1 MKSLSLD
8 EEKVKNLISSGNYE
22 KAADEIF
29 EILEDQDNSNKELI
43 YKSLNL
49 LNLICDKSPSI
60 SERVVENIDLII
72 NDANSW
78 IRLISLEILYQISLY
93 RPNLLI
99 DLIEK
104 IRNRFYDHE
113 SAVRRLSVKIIG
125 NLIISLHIDHEDLKT
140 IIEEFTEKL
149 MDNDWKVKLEVIKT
163 VKKILNQDYTKI
175 RDIEPLLSIVIV
187 NLRDED
193 DDVARSA
200 AELLKIIGIYFL
212 SKEKIMYIL
221 LNLLYN
227 EEPRVKELIIWLF
240 GEIGKEK
247 SSEIIPVIP
256 KLINLLKED
265 NYRIQIKVIDALVSI
280 AQNNFDQIWSNL
292 INTLYTTSDN
302 DFKNVIINALYHLS
316 QNNITEI
323 FNYIFEELENP
334 SENVRDAVALVFK
347 RLFEEYQVEI
357 ENEITKI
364 LYRLESKYWRERKKA
379 LNLLGNICF
388 ILESKK
394 IAVWI
399 YVELEKRFK
408 IETDAD
414 VQEEVLFT
422 LKNIKLNFSKI
433 DKIIQKVNEDL
444 DNFHK
449 TIKEFQRIPAQF
461 REKMNSYIKE
471 FKFHETEIKL
481 NNIYSDIVKRIKK
494 FNKKINKFEYK
505 RLAFNLIEDWQET
518 KLLIIDELSIIKGF
532 ISEIFEEKKGEF
544 TLNLKSKIKVLQDRI
559 SVLNAQFEFV
569 KNYKFP
575 DDLDSILMSQSQ
587 DKEVKERFTQ
597 ITQMRN
603 YLFRLD
609 DDIREILVDN
619 VEFNEVFK
627 DLLRNWVAT
636 KIQIQEYLSDLDK
649 KIKQIKDNVINYLI
663 ETTKDNIQ
671 EIKIN
676 GIKNELGFQ
685 LFQGHIQSIITQSI
699 EGFKRFNDSFEKLN
713 SKLEMLIQKS
723 EFSDAKK
730 LIEMNSNQI
739 QNFIEDYEAQIDN
752 IIGKVIEDKNDIFN
766 LYVRPYITKFV
777 SSKEFLINKLK
788 AFSEKGYNKI
798 YLSQI
803 KYYLEVIN
811 PINLDNLAQYL
822 EVDIEYLKDL
832 ILNYIHKKK
841 LKAKIINDNLY
852 SPKIEDEFIET
863 KDLLFFKN
871 IKTIGNKMYL
881 NFKLNNPTN
890 FNFRE
895 IQISLKIPSYLSFIK
910 KESFP
915 SYLYL
920 NELKSGSVFKFN
932 YVVKIDRNIEKNLA
946 DPTVDE
952 INLNLYYRDPFDIT
966 RKTTKKIDL
975 LLP

>member
-1 MKSLSLD
+1 LTSLSLD
-8 EEKVKNLISSGNYE
+8 EEKVKDLIAGGNYE
-22 KAADEIF
+22 KAAEEIF
-29 EILEDQDNSNKELI
+29 LILEERDSSDKELVF
-43 YKSLNL
+43 KSLSL

-60 SERVVENIDLII
+60 SERIVKTLDLIM
-72 NDANSW
+72 NDENSW
-78 IRLISLEILYQISLY
+78 IRLVCLEILYQISLY

-104 IRNRFYDHE
+104 IRNRFYDQE
-113 SAVRRLSVKIIG
+113 SAIRRLAVKIIG
-125 NLIISLHIDHEDLKT
+125 NLILSLHIDREELHIL
-140 IIEEFTEKL
+140 IEEFTEKL
-149 MDNDWKVKLEVIKT
+149 LDNDWKVKLEVIKT
-163 VKKILNQDYTKI
+163 IKRILNQDYTKI
-175 RDIEPLLSIVIV
+175 RDLEPLLSIVIL

-200 AELLKIIGIYFL
+200 AELLKILGIYFL

-227 EEPRVKELIIWLF
+227 EDSRVKELIIWLF

-247 SSEIIPVIP
+247 SSEIIPIIP
-256 KLINLLKED
+256 KLISLLKED

-280 AQNNFDQIWSNL
+280 SQNNFDQIWSNL
-292 INTLYTTSDN
+292 INTLYMTSDI

-316 QNNITEI
+316 QSNITEI

-334 SENVRDAVALVFK
+334 SEDVRDAVALVFK

-388 ILESKK
+388 ILENKK
-394 IAVWI
+394 IAVWV
-399 YVELEKRFK
+399 YVELEKILK
-408 IETDAD
+408 IETDPD
-414 VQEEVLFT
+414 VQEEILFT
-422 LKNIKLNFSKI
+422 LKKIKLNFRKI
-433 DKIIQKVNEDL
+433 DDIIHKVNEDL
-444 DNFHK
+444 DTFHK
-449 TIKEFQRIPAQF
+449 TIKDFQKIPAQF

-481 NNIYSDIVKRIKK
+481 NRIYSDILKRIKK

-532 ISEIFEEKKGEF
+532 ISEVFEEKKTEF
-544 TLNLKSKIKVLQDRI
+544 TSNLKSKIKVLEDRI
-559 SVLNAQFEFV
+559 SVLNAQFESI
-569 KNYKFP
+569 KNYEFP
-575 DDLDSILMSQSQ
+575 DDLDNILVSQTQ
-587 DKEVKERFTQ
+587 DKDVEEGLTQ
-597 ITQMRN
+597 ITQLRN

-609 DDIREILVDN
+609 DDIRDILVNN
-619 VEFNEVFK
+619 VEFNEIFK
-627 DLLRNWVAT
+627 DLVRRWVES
-636 KIQIQEYLSDLDK
+636 KIQIQEFLSELDK
-649 KIKQIKDNVINYLI
+649 KIKQIKDKIVNYFV
-663 ETTKDNIQ
+663 ETTRGDKQ
-671 EIKIN
+671 EIKVN

-685 LFQGHIQSIITQSI
+685 LFQGHIQSIITQGI
-699 EGFKRFNDSFEKLN
+699 EGFKKFNDGFDKLN
-713 SKLEMLIQKS
+713 LKLNTFIQKS
-723 EFSDAKK
+723 EFLDAKK
-730 LIEMNSNQI
+730 LIEMNSRQI

-752 IIGKVIEDKNDIFN
+752 IIGKVAEEKNDIFN
-766 LYVRPYITKFV
+766 LYIRPFITKFV
-777 SSKEFLINKLK
+777 SAKELLINKSK
-788 AFSEKGYNKI
+788 NFSEKGYSKI
-798 YLSQI
+798 YLNQI

-811 PINLDNLAQYL
+811 PINLESLASYL
-822 EVDIEYLKDL
+822 ELEVEYLKEL
-832 ILNYIHKKK
+832 ILSYIHKGK
-841 LKAKIINDNLY
+841 LNAKIINENLY
-852 SPKIEDEFIET
+852 SPRIEDDIIEA

-871 IKTIGNKMYL
+871 IKTIGNKIYL

-890 FNFRE
+890 FDFRE
-895 IQISLKIPSYLSFIK
+895 IQISLKIPSYLTFNV

-952 INLNLYYRDPFDIT
+952 IKLNLYYRDPFDIT

>member
-1 MKSLSLD
+1 MKSVSLD
-8 EEKVKNLISSGNYE
+8 EEKLKDLILSGKYE

-29 EILEDQDNSNKELI
+29 DILENQDSSDKEII

-60 SERVVENIDLII
+60 SERVVKNINLII

-78 IRLISLEILYQISLY
+78 IRLVSLEILYQISLY
-93 RPNLLI
+93 RPNLLL

-104 IRNRFYDHE
+104 IRNRFYDQE

-125 NLIISLHIDHEDLKT
+125 NLIISLYIDREDLKT

-175 RDIEPLLSIVIV
+175 RDLEPLLSIVIV

-200 AELLKIIGIYFL
+200 AELLKIIGTYFL

-227 EEPRVKELIIWLF
+227 EESRVKELIIWLF

-256 KLINLLKED
+256 KLISLLMKD

-292 INTLYTTSDN
+292 INTLYTTSDM

-316 QNNITEI
+316 QNSITKI

-394 IAVWI
+394 IAVWL

-408 IETDAD
+408 IETDPD
-414 VQEEVLFT
+414 VREEILFT
-422 LKNIKLNFSKI
+422 LKNIQLNFSKI

-494 FNKKINKFEYK
+494 FNKRINKFEYK

-518 KLLIIDELSIIKGF
+518 KLIIIDELSIIKGF
-532 ISEIFEEKKGEF
+532 ISEIFEEKKTEF
-544 TLNLKSKIKVLQDRI
+544 TLNLKSRIKVLSDRI
-559 SVLNAQFEFV
+559 SVLNAQFEFI

-575 DDLDSILMSQSQ
+575 DNLDRILMNQTQ
-587 DKEVKERFTQ
+587 DKELEERLTQ

-619 VEFNEVFK
+619 VEFNEIFK

-649 KIKQIKDNVINYLI
+649 KIKQIKDNIVDYFI
-663 ETTKDNIQ
+663 ETTKDDTQ
-671 EIKIN
+671 ELKIN

-699 EGFKRFNDSFEKLN
+699 EGFKRFNESFKKLD
-713 SKLEMLIQKS
+713 SKLEILIQKS

-752 IIGKVIEDKNDIFN
+752 IIGKVVEDKNDIFN

-788 AFSEKGYNKI
+788 IFSEKGYNKI
-798 YLSQI
+798 YLNQI

-811 PINLDNLAQYL
+811 PINLENLALYL

-852 SPKIEDEFIET
+852 SPKIEEDFIEA

-881 NFKLNNPTN
+881 NFKLNNPSN

-932 YVVKIDRNIEKNLA
+932 YVLKIDRNIEKNLA